1 MRLVLDENLSIPRL
15 QAALQSRDIPL
26 VLQTELMQRGLP
38 DEEVLAALRG
48 HDDLYLL
55 SRDQDFRYKPAVR
68 LALISH
74 GIGAFVITSAGNKSL
89 VELTELIVVAWPR
102 ICKFAATHPRPFVAK
117 VLANGKVALC
127 E

>member
-1 MRLVLDENLSIPRL
+1 MKLVLDENLSIPRL

-26 VLQTELMQRGLP
+26 VLQTELMPRGLP

-48 HDDLYLL
+48 HTDLYLL
-55 SRDQDFRYKPAVR
+55 SRDQDFRYKPVVR
-68 LALISH
+68 QALVSH

-89 VELTELIVVAWPR
+89 AELTELIAAAWPR
-102 ICKFAATHPRPFVAK
+102 IRKFAAKHRRPFVAK
-117 VLANGKVALC
+117 VLGNGKVELC